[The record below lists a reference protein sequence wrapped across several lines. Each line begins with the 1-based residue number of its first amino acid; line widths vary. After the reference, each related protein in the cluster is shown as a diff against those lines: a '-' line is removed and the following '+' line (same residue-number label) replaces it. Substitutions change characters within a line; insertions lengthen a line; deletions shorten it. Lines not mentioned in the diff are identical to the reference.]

1 MASGD
6 VETSKSTTAPAN
18 PDVNPAVSKLM
29 TGLQG
34 QLGQGVAV
42 YNKSLYPGVSDTTR
56 SGWSQGTNAANSL
69 IGSGGFNG
77 QQSSA
82 MGNLGGLNSGYA
94 DLAGAYDQ
102 DAPGYSTL
110 RSNLMDDAVK
120 NVGAGF
126 VNSGRFGGSSYVDTA
141 TKSAVDAVAP
151 LDYTN
156 FQNGIN
162 NRYRSL
168 DSRAGLQQ
176 SLFSMGQQGLLNQ
189 QGALGTL
196 GAIGSAQDA
205 DMLAARQGDNDLF
218 RRTNDAGWDALSR
231 GSSILSPT
239 AAAGGSN
246 TSTSV
251 PWWAFGAGLGATA
264 AGVFG

>member
-1 MASGD
+1 MGD
-6 VETSKSTTAPAN
+6 VTTRSESTAPAN
-18 PDVNPAVSKLM
+18 PDVNPTVSKLL

-42 YNKSLYPGVSDTTR
+42 FDKSLYPGVSDTTR

-69 IGSGGFNG
+69 IGSGGFNAP
-77 QQSSA
+77 QSGA
-82 MGNLGGLNSGYA
+82 MGRLGGINSGYA

-126 VNSGRFGGSSYVDTA
+126 TSSGRFGGGSYVDTA

-168 DSRAGLQQ
+168 DSQAGLQQ

-205 DMLAARQGDNDLF
+205 DMLAARQGENDLF
-218 RRTNDAGWDALSR
+218 RRKNDAGWERLAR
-231 GSSILSPT
+231 SSAILGGT
-239 AAAGGSN
+239 APYGGTES
-246 TSTSV
+246 STSV
-251 PWWAFGAGLGATA
+251 PWWAAGLSAGAGLAGA
-264 AGVFG
+264 FL